1 MPLSTLIERGLAI
14 RRGMEFIYRVAKRRE
29 HFAEYGS
36 DLLGCF
42 HYISLTSKD
51 ASLRRMTREMGS
63 ERARRWRRD
72 NPRLPRDA
80 DADTIID
87 LIHGTLAATGLGVP
101 GEALD
106 QQLKKAVADFTASDF
121 LSFDP
126 VREAPPLDVPE
137 QCECGYWN

>member
-1 MPLSTLIERGLAI
+1 MPLSALTERRLAI
-14 RRGMEFIYRVAKRRE
+14 QRGMEFIYRVAKRRE

-51 ASLRRMTREMGS
+51 ASLRRMTREMGR

-101 GEALD
+101 DGVFD
-106 QQLKKAVADFTASDF
+106 RQIRKAVADFTA
-121 LSFDP
+121 
-126 VREAPPLDVPE
+126 R
-137 QCECGYWN
+137 